1 MRRRNLIFT
10 FVCVLAGTLMNM
22 TEHVQAQ
29 GIDHVSLSGESV
41 AEELR
46 QSGVDQPYNL
56 KLGPFSLR
64 MEAGVTTSY
73 NDNINLTKT
82 APMGDL
88 ITTPTT
94 TMHGL
99 WQVSD
104 LNTVAFNIGLGYQ
117 TYLSHSEDNCI
128 LVSPDS
134 EAQFNFFVGDVM
146 FTVHDGFSY
155 QQDPTQIGQLSNTVR
170 LERFT
175 NDVGIGAKWDLS
187 SFVLSLDYDHTNFWV
202 TSSVYDYLTN
212 QSDTVTAKVS
222 YNVDK
227 SIQTGL
233 SMSVSDTRYE
243 QNFQNDNR
251 NLSVGPFVT
260 ATITKSL
267 SVTGQAGGYFTTY
280 DKGGGNGDSQ
290 DLNSY
295 YFSLGINHQI
305 TQSIRESLTAGRE
318 FIPGLTTNYTERIYA
333 NYTLTWQATTYL
345 NAGAN
350 LLWENLNDSQGTVHE
365 TSDRYGLG
373 LSLNDS
379 VTEHATLS
387 LNYQYLV
394 KNANPSLLSYEQNQ
408 VTAGVN
414 YQF

>member
-1 MRRRNLIFT
+1 
-10 FVCVLAGTLMNM
+10 MNM
-22 TEHVQAQ
+22 TDHVQAQ

-46 QSGVDQPYNL
+46 QSGVDEPYNL

-64 MEAGVTTSY
+64 MDAGITTSY
-73 NDNINLTKT
+73 NDNINLSNT
-82 APMGDL
+82 AMIGDL
-88 ITTPTT
+88 ITTPSATV
-94 TMHGL
+94 HGL

-104 LNTVAFNIGLGYQ
+104 LNTISFNFGLGYQ
-117 TYLSHSEDNCI
+117 TYLSHSEYDSI
-128 LVSPDS
+128 LLSPDS
-134 EAQFNFFVGDVM
+134 AAQFNFFVGDVM
-146 FTVHDGFSY
+146 FTVRDGFSY

-175 NDVGIGAKWDLS
+175 NDIGIGAKWDLS

-202 TSSVYDYLTN
+202 TSPVYDYLTN
-212 QSDTVTAKVS
+212 QSDAVTAKVA

-227 SIQTGL
+227 SIQAGL

-243 QNFQNDNR
+243 QSFENDNR

-267 SVTGQAGGYFTTY
+267 SVTGQAGGYFTSY

-290 DLNSY
+290 DVDSY

-305 TQSIRESLTAGRE
+305 TDSISESLTAGRE
-318 FIPGLTTNYTERIYA
+318 FLPGLTSNYTQRYYA
-333 NYTLTWQATTYL
+333 NYTLTWQATKYL

-350 LLWENLNDSQGTVHE
+350 LLWENLTDSEATVHE
-365 TSDRYGLG
+365 TSDRYGFG

-379 VTEHATLS
+379 LNDHTTVN

-394 KNANPSLLSYEQNQ
+394 KNANPSFLSYEQNQ